1 MTNNF
6 KDSERY
12 MAVRGL
18 EKAMEVTEVLLRNG
32 YEVFIELDDAD
43 IWCVH
48 YSEAK
53 QNRYDSGFYRL
64 GEDDIAKLLA

>member
-1 MTNNF
+1 MTSNF
-6 KDSERY
+6 NASERY

-18 EKAMEVTEVLLRNG
+18 EKAMEVAEVLLRND

-53 QNRYDSGFYRL
+53 HERYDSGFYRL